1 MHPCLPPPALPV
13 EFRCELIPF
22 GLYQPRLYREE
33 FNHASFHFFPAVF
46 GESDLLIGVEPGMFR
61 KEMVSHADR
70 ELKRLHG
77 LLNAHILQFPSFLN
91 SLEPLPEKELPE
103 DAPLEIRT
111 MLRCGAE
118 SGTGPMSSVAGLVA
132 EYVGKVLAGQF
143 GLSELLVENGGD
155 LFIKSCSSRV
165 VSIQAGSA
173 TLSGT
178 VGLEIHPGT
187 WGVCTSSGTVG
198 HSFSRG
204 SADAVTVV
212 SPSVPLADA
221 WATALANR
229 IGSPDDIGP
238 VLEEAGSVEA
248 IRGCAVLA
256 GGKIGVRGDF
266 ELKLLN

>member
-1 MHPCLPPPALPV
+1 M
-13 EFRCELIPF
+13 
-22 GLYQPRLYREE
+22 YQPRLYREE
-33 FNHASFHFFPAVF
+33 FNHGEFRFFPAVL
-46 GESDLLIGVEPGMFR
+46 GESDLLIGIETAAFCE
-61 KEMVSHADR
+61 EMVARANR
-70 ELKRLHG
+70 ELGRLHV
-77 LLNAHILQFPSFLN
+77 LLNAHIRQFPSFRG
-91 SLEPLPEKELPE
+91 SLEPIPEREVTDGTP
-103 DAPLEIRT
+103 PEIRT

-132 EYVGKVLAGQF
+132 ESVGKALARQF

-155 LFIKSCSSRV
+155 LFMKSRSYRV
-165 VSIQAGSA
+165 VSIQAGSSP
-173 TLSGT
+173 LSGT
-178 VGLEIHPGT
+178 VGLKIHPGT

-204 SADAVTVV
+204 SADAVTVI
-212 SPSVPLADA
+212 SPEAPLADA

-238 VLEEAGSVEA
+238 VLEEAGRVEA

-256 GGKIGVRGDF
+256 GGNIGVRGEF